1 MIPMKTSLMVMIALT
16 AMVLVVSP
24 AAAFETTSLDIS
36 VGQSGG
42 AVVTLG
48 YHLTPLEMTAV
59 YLHLIEPSTELA
71 AALSAFSSRG
81 VEVRSVSVDQ
91 AVVNLDTYAETSVE
105 GQGISYATPRLDFAR
120 ADAYLQ
126 NTWFAGFIYPDISPS
141 ITTTRFPDGFVET
154 AADQPVIP
162 SYSHTVPVV

>member
-1 MIPMKTSLMVMIALT
+1 MKRSMLLMI
-16 AMVLVVSP
+16 VLAAVLLVISP

-59 YLHLIEPSTELA
+59 YLHLVDLSAELGN
-71 AALSAFSSRG
+71 ALSDFSSRG

-91 AVVNLDTYAETSVE
+91 AVISLDSYAE
-105 GQGISYATPRLDFAR
+105 ISADESGMRYTTPPLDFGK

-126 NTWFAGFIYPDISPS
+126 NTWFAGFIHPDITPAT
-141 ITTTRFPDGFVET
+141 TTTRFPDGFIET
-154 AADQPVIP
+154 VPDLQVIP
-162 SYSHTVPVV
+162 SYTHDVPVA

>member
-1 MIPMKTSLMVMIALT
+1 MKTSMMLMIAL
-16 AMVLVVSP
+16 AAVLLVVSP

-71 AALSAFSSRG
+71 AALSDFSSRG
-81 VEVRSVSVDQ
+81 VGVHSVSVDQ
-91 AVVNLDTYAETSVE
+91 AVVSLDMYAETSAD
-105 GQGISYATPRLDFAR
+105 GQDIRYITPRLDFGR

-126 NTWFAGFIYPDISPS
+126 NSWFAGFIHPDISPS

-162 SYSHTVPVV
+162 PYTHSVQVV